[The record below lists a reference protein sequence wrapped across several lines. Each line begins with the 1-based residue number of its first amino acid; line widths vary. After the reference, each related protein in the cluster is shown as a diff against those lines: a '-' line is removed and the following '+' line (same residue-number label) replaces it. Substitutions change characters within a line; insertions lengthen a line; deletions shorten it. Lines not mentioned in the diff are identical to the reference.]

1 MYRRLYFIFADKHQ
15 AQQAF
20 TDLTHTGIEQDH
32 IHALARDT
40 IDVGSLPP
48 ATGPQRRD
56 LAWRVENMV
65 WRSNLALFALGLLGL
80 LAGIYF
86 AITALSLLAMA
97 VMLATFVG
105 GALFA
110 YQVPDAH
117 LVEFRGALAHGDI
130 VLLVDVPRRR
140 HGEIE
145 ELMRRR
151 HPEAVHGGSSWTID
165 GIGI

>member
-1 MYRRLYFIFADKHQ
+1 MNRRLYFIFADKLQ

-20 TDLTHTGIEQDH
+20 TDLTHTGIEQNL

-40 IDVGSLPP
+40 VDLGTLPP

-56 LAWRVENMV
+56 LVWRVENVV
-65 WRSNLALFALGLLGL
+65 WRSNLTLFALGLLGL
-80 LAGIYF
+80 LAGLYF
-86 AITALSLLAMA
+86 AITALSLLASA
-97 VMLATFVG
+97 VMLVTFVG

-117 LVEFRGALAHGDI
+117 LDEFRGALAHGDI
-130 VLLVDVPRRR
+130 VLLVDVPRNR

-151 HPEAVHGGSSWTID
+151 HPEAIPGGSSWIID